1 MTKDELLKQ
10 RELAHGLIS
19 INPNF
24 DINNR
29 EQLSQIYTPGVSTI
43 CKEVEHHP
51 SMVKTLTSVGNSIAV
66 ITDGTAVLGLGNIGT
81 LAGYPIVEAKALVYK
96 DLAGVNAIPLCV
108 DQIGCNELIKT
119 IKNISPSFSGI
130 HLEDIKAPECFY
142 IEEEL
147 KKALNIPVYHDD
159 QHGTAIAVLGALY
172 NGAKVVNKDFSKLKV
187 LILGAGASGIATAKL
202 LLKAGIEDIILVDK
216 NGALVSGDE
225 TLNAPQKE
233 MAKITN
239 KELKK
244 GTLEEVIKGR
254 DVFIGLSEGNLVT
267 KEMVESMDD
276 DPIIFALANPTP
288 EIKPE
293 IAKEAGARV
302 IATGGPSYPNQ
313 INNILVF
320 PGLFKG
326 LLEAKAT
333 DVTYDVMIAVSKK
346 LASLVENPTAEK
358 IIPGVFDGDIVKSVS
373 ETVVK
378 NIEN

>member
-119 IKNISPSFSGI
+119 IKNISSSFSGI

-142 IEEEL
+142 IEDEL
-147 KKALNIPVYHDD
+147 KKILNIPVYHDD

-172 NGAKVVNKDFSKLKV
+172 NASKVVNKDFSKLKV

-239 KELKK
+239 KKLKK

>member
-29 EQLSQIYTPGVSTI
+29 EQLSQIYTPGVSTV

-119 IKNISPSFSGI
+119 IKNISSSFSGI

-142 IEEEL
+142 IEDEL
-147 KKALNIPVYHDD
+147 KKILNIPVYHDD

-172 NGAKVVNKDFSKLKV
+172 NASKVVNKDFSKLKV

-239 KELKK
+239 KKLKK